1 LVNSQSTNKKQTDKM
16 NIHNKILI
24 TAFLMVLGFFSR
36 AQVPG
41 VPVTAVGK
49 VVDSK
54 NIPVEGVA
62 VFIQEKTSGAVSG
75 SDGLFSVKCTSNDI
89 LVFKKK
95 GFNTIQKPAT
105 DLIGADVVM
114 VASLIDAGDEDVVS
128 IPFGFRKK
136 RSLSASISSVK
147 GTELPQLPL
156 STLNNV
162 LSGRIPGLYVKQ
174 TGTRP
179 GTDDA
184 TFLIRGRSSYNS
196 NQEPYVLVDGVV
208 RDFVNMD
215 LNEVQ
220 SISVLKDAATL
231 SWYGMNGANGVIY
244 VTTKRGSP
252 SAAKISLDIQGGV
265 QAPVNKAVTLNA
277 YTYAM
282 QYNQALKNDGA
293 LPRYDQ
299 TALDAYQSGSDPYKY
314 PDVNFADAFF
324 KSAAPVQRYVATI
337 SGGNAFV
344 KYFTLLSYYNQDG
357 LYKGADNEKYNSNTN
372 YKRYNFRTNLDM
384 RINKSLDVQLDVGGR
399 VENLR
404 YPNSGNGTFLSTI
417 FNTPA
422 NAFPLLNADGTYG
435 GSALFRNNPLAM
447 LNADGNITDL
457 YRTLLATLNVKH
469 KLDFI
474 TRGLSANIF
483 YTYDITG
490 TFQSGYSQ
498 SYEVYEQNT
507 NGTFTRFGNKTPLT
521 YRSTSFGGNL
531 RNNEFWAGF
540 DYDRTFNKHGINFS
554 TRMQRAVSA
563 QPNRLDN
570 NRVSYANRLSYNYN
584 QRYFADVVFTYAGS
598 QNFAPGKRFGWF
610 PALSAG
616 WVISDEKFFKPV
628 AFVDYLKLRASYGL
642 VGNDAISARR
652 FAYRNYF
659 SRGGA
664 QYTFGTGYN
673 AVSNTTEVEL
683 ANPNLTW
690 EKAVKTSIG
699 FEGKLLKQT
708 VSVSFDYFQERR
720 TDLLTAA
727 LLPNILGQS
736 LVDVNAGIASYKG
749 FEIGTVY
756 HKNFGKLGLQ
766 LSANYTRANSK
777 IIALNEEAG
786 LPAYQ
791 KQAGYGIGG
800 VGDNFV
806 RRFLIAEGLFQ
817 SQAEI
822 DAAPVQRFAA
832 VVRPGDI
839 RYKDI
844 NGDKVI
850 DNLDYVMTNYSDIPK
865 AYYGFGFSV
874 NYAGFDIAANF
885 QGVEGR
891 TIQINDLINS
901 GSASTGFINQF
912 SPQSWTTEN
921 AATAVY
927 PRMSITNRGNNNL
940 SSTYWLRSGDYLRLK
955 NAELGYTVA
964 AAAVK
969 RFRLASCRFYISG
982 FNLLTFSKIKDLPF
996 DPEIPGSGYGSSYPY
1011 LRTFA
1016 AGVSVNF

>member
-1 LVNSQSTNKKQTDKM
+1 MSIL
-16 NIHNKILI
+16 NKIL
-24 TAFLMVLGFFSR
+24 FFTFFIGLALAGK

-41 VPVTAVGK
+41 TPITAIGK
-49 VVDSK
+49 IVDSK
-54 NIPVEGVA
+54 NAPVEGVA
-62 VFIQEKTSGAVSG
+62 IFIQEKTSGVLSG
-75 SDGLFSVKCTSNDI
+75 ADGLFTVKCTSNDI
-89 LVFKKK
+89 LVLKKQ
-95 GFNTIQKPAT
+95 GFNTIQKVAT

-114 VASLIDAGDEDVVS
+114 TASLIDAGDDDVVS

-136 RSLSASISSVK
+136 RALSASISSIK
-147 GTELPQLPL
+147 GSELPQLPL

-162 LSGRIPGLYVKQ
+162 LSGKIPGLYVKQ

-196 NQEPYVLVDGVV
+196 NQEPLVLVDGVV

-215 LNEVQ
+215 LNEIEN
-220 SISVLKDAATL
+220 ISVLKDAASL

-252 SAAKISLDIQGGV
+252 SATKISVDIQGGL
-265 QAPVNKAVTLNA
+265 QAPVNKTETVDA
-277 YTYAM
+277 YNYAM
-282 QYNQALKNDGA
+282 LYNQSLKNDGA

-314 PDVNFADAFF
+314 PNVNFADAFL
-324 KSAAPVQRYVATI
+324 KTAAPVQRYVATV

-357 LYKGADNEKYNSNTN
+357 LYKGADNDKYNSNTN
-372 YKRYNFRTNLDM
+372 YKRYNFRTNLDL

-417 FNTPA
+417 FSTPA

-435 GSALFRNNPLAM
+435 GSSLFRNNPLAM

-457 YRTLLATLNVKH
+457 YRTLLATLNVRH

-474 TRGLSANIF
+474 TKGLSANVF

-490 TFQSGYSQ
+490 TFQSGFSQ

-507 NGTFTRFGNKTPLT
+507 NGTFTRFGNKTPLV
-521 YRSTSFGGNL
+521 YRSTTFGGNV

-540 DYDRTFNKHGINFS
+540 DYDRTFKKHGVNFS
-554 TRMQRAVSA
+554 TRMQRAISA

-570 NRVSYANRLSYNYN
+570 NRVSYANRVSYNYN
-584 QRYFADVVFTYAGS
+584 QRYFADVVVTYAGS
-598 QNFAPGKRFGWF
+598 QNFAPDKRFGWF
-610 PALSAG
+610 PAVSAG
-616 WVISDEKFFKPV
+616 WIISDENFLKAAHFL
-628 AFVDYLKLRASYGL
+628 DYLKIRGSYGL
-642 VGNDAISARR
+642 VGNDGISARR

-659 SRGGA
+659 SRGGS
-664 QYTFGTGYN
+664 QYTFGTGYT

-683 ANPNLTW
+683 GNPNLTW
-690 EKAVKTSIG
+690 EKATKTSIG
-699 FEGKLLKQT
+699 FESKLFKRSL
-708 VSVSFDYFQERR
+708 SVSFDYFNERR
-720 TDLLTAA
+720 TDLLTTA

-736 LVDVNAGIASYKG
+736 VVDVNDGIASYKG
-749 FEIGTVY
+749 FEVGLTY
-756 HKNFGKLGLQ
+756 NKTFGKVGVQ
-766 LSANYTRANSK
+766 LNGNYTRATSK

-791 KQAGYGIGG
+791 KQVGYGIGG

-806 RRFLIAEGLFQ
+806 RRFLIADGLFQ

-832 VVRPGDI
+832 VVRPGDLK
-839 RYKDI
+839 YKDI
-844 NGDKVI
+844 NGDNVI

-865 AYYGFGFSV
+865 AYYGFGAAI
-874 NYAGFDIAANF
+874 NYANFDITAQF

-891 TIQINDLINS
+891 SILINDLINS
-901 GSASTGFINQF
+901 GSSATGYINQF
-912 SPQSWTTEN
+912 SAQAWTSEK
-921 AATAVY
+921 AATAIY
-927 PRMSITNRGNNNL
+927 PRTTITNRGNNNL
-940 SSTYWLRSGDYLRLK
+940 SSTFWLRSGDYLRLK
-955 NAELGYTVA
+955 NAEFGYSVPKA
-964 AAAVK
+964 SLK
-969 RFRLASCRFYISG
+969 RFKLASCRFYISG
-982 FNLLTFSKIKDLPF
+982 FNLLTFSKVKDLPI
-996 DPEIPGSGYGSSYPY
+996 DPEIPGAGYGSNYPY

-1016 AGVSVNF
+1016 AGVSINF

>member
-1 LVNSQSTNKKQTDKM
+1 MTIL
-16 NIHNKILI
+16 NKILLI
-24 TAFLMVLGFFSR
+24 IFFIGFWVSVK

-41 VPVTAVGK
+41 TPITAIGK
-49 VVDSK
+49 IVDSK
-54 NIPVEGVA
+54 NAPVEGVTI
-62 VFIQEKTSGAVSG
+62 FIQEKTSGIVSAA
-75 SDGLFSVKCTSNDI
+75 DGTFAVKCTSNDI
-89 LVFKKK
+89 LVFKKQ
-95 GFNTIQKPAT
+95 GFNTIQKAAT
-105 DLIGADVVM
+105 DLIAVDVVM
-114 VASLIDAGDEDVVS
+114 TAALIDAGDDDVVN

-136 RSLSASISSVK
+136 RALSASISSIK
-147 GTELPQLPL
+147 GSELPQLPL

-196 NQEPYVLVDGVV
+196 GQEPLVLVDGVA
-208 RDFVNMD
+208 RDFINMD
-215 LNEVQ
+215 LNEIQ
-220 SISVLKDAATL
+220 SISVLKDAASL

-244 VTTKRGSP
+244 VTTKRGSA
-252 SAAKISLDIQGGV
+252 SATKISVDIQGGV
-265 QAPVNKAVTLNA
+265 QTPMNKTKTVDA
-277 YTYAM
+277 YDYALG
-282 QYNQALKNDGA
+282 YNQSLKNDGA

-299 TALDAYQSGSDPYKY
+299 TALDAYRTGSDPYKY
-314 PDVNFADAFF
+314 ANVNFADQFL
-324 KSAAPVQRYVATI
+324 KTAAPVQRYVATV

-344 KYFTLLSYYNQDG
+344 RYYTLLSYYNQDG
-357 LYKGADNEKYNSNTN
+357 LYKGADNDKYNANTN
-372 YKRYNFRTNLDM
+372 YQRYNFRTNLDM

-404 YPNSGNGTFLSTI
+404 YPNAGNGGFLSAI
-417 FNTPA
+417 FGTPA

-435 GSALFRNNPLAM
+435 GSSLFRNNPLAM

-474 TRGLSANIF
+474 TKGLSANVF

-490 TFQSGYSQ
+490 TFQSGFQ
-498 SYEVYEQNT
+498 QTYEVYEQNT

-521 YRSTSFGGNL
+521 YKGSTFGGNL

-540 DYDRTFNKHGINFS
+540 DYDRSFNKHGINFS

-563 QPNRLDN
+563 QPGRLDN
-570 NRVSYANRLSYNYN
+570 NRVNYANRASYNYN
-584 QRYFADVVFTYAGS
+584 QRYFADVVVTYAGS

-610 PALSAG
+610 PAVSAG
-616 WVISDEKFFKPV
+616 WIISDEKFLSSVRFL
-628 AFVDYLKLRASYGL
+628 DYLKLRGSVGL
-642 VGNDAISARR
+642 VGNDGISARR

-659 SRGGA
+659 TRGGS
-664 QYTFGTGYN
+664 QYTFGTGYT

-683 ANPNLTW
+683 ANADLTW
-690 EKAVKTSIG
+690 EKATKTSIG
-699 FEGKLLKQT
+699 FETKLFKQALAI
-708 VSVSFDYFQERR
+708 SFDYFNERR
-720 TDLLTAA
+720 TDLLTTA

-736 LVDVNAGIASYKG
+736 VVDVNQGIASYKG
-749 FEIGTVY
+749 FEVGLTY
-756 HKNFGKLGLQ
+756 NKQFGKVGVQ
-766 LSANYTRANSK
+766 LNGNLTRATSN

-791 KQAGYGIGG
+791 KQVGYGIGG

-806 RRFLIAEGLFQ
+806 RRFLIAEGLFR

-822 DAAPVQRFAA
+822 DVAPVQRFAA

-844 NGDKVI
+844 NGDNVI

-865 AYYGFGFSV
+865 AYFGFGAAV
-874 NYAGFDIAANF
+874 NYANFDITAQF
-885 QGVEGR
+885 QGIDGR

-901 GSASTGFINQF
+901 GTAATGYINQF
-912 SPQSWTTEN
+912 SAQSWTTDN
-921 AATAVY
+921 AATAIY
-927 PRMSITNRGNNNL
+927 PRTSLTNRGNNNL
-940 SSTYWLRSGDYLRLK
+940 NSTFWLRSGDYLRLK
-955 NAELGYTVA
+955 HAEFGYTVPA
-964 AAAVK
+964 GSLK
-969 RFRLASCRFYISG
+969 KLHLASCRFYVSG
-982 FNLLTFSKIKDLPF
+982 FNLLTFSKVKDLPI

-1016 AGVSVNF
+1016 AGASINF